1 MKEVINTEEVINS
14 EEIINTP
21 RAASSPLPPPSLG
34 AARGGVLLSLLLR
47 DAQVRASGNSPA
59 FLERCVG

>member
-14 EEIINTP
+14 EEIINTH

-34 AARGGVLLSLLLR
+34 AVRGGV
-47 DAQVRASGNSPA
+47 P
-59 FLERCVG
+59 